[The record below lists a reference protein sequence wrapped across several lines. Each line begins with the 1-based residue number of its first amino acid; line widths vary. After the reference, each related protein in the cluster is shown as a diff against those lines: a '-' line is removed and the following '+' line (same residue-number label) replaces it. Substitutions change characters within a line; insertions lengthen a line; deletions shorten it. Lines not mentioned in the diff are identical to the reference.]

1 MFTND
6 FMSLLAISCY
16 TECADGRDRVYGIL
30 SLVGSEQRR
39 MLDITPNYSR
49 EASAL
54 AFLLIDKIG
63 RYYTEHDR
71 YRLWGQ
77 KNFVKIISDAL
88 EVKDSEPRARMERLR
103 TSQMIAHYIQREES
117 YMRHHPPIP

>member
-1 MFTND
+1 
-6 FMSLLAISCY
+6 
-16 TECADGRDRVYGIL
+16 
-30 SLVGSEQRR
+30 
-39 MLDITPNYSR
+39 MLEITPDYSR